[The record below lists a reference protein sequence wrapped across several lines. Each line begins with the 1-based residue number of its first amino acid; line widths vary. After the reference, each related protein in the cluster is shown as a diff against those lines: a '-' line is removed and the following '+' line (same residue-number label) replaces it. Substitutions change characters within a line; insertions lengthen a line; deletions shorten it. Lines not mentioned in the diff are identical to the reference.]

1 MNKKIIK
8 LLSFCLLCMMFFIS
22 CERYPVKALLGLSD
36 PIDSWPDPWYIY
48 DDEINTK
55 GSLAPYRW
63 EDSPTCA
70 DWNKAKLDFA
80 CTDNPKR
87 GRKCVQLTWVGN
99 VNDPGKYF
107 FGFGLRAREWE
118 GGTIDMSSSGYKF
131 LKFYVRGTLYENC
144 ELEIMVPG
152 ENEGDEPYV
161 SYNTFDISPNW
172 GDEIVVPMDVENM
185 KRVEYDIAI
194 SLKTSGTTNGGT
206 IYLDDIRFTKD

>member
-63 EDSPTCA
+63 EDEPTCA

-118 GGTIDMSSSGYKF
+118 GGTIDMSSSGYKS

-144 ELEIMVPG
+144 ELCIEIPG
-152 ENEGDEPYV
+152 FIEISSADEFTVTP
-161 SYNTFDISPNW
+161 SW
-172 GDEIVVPMDVENM
+172 QEVVFKIDSALM
-185 KRVEYDIAI
+185 KSVEYDIAI